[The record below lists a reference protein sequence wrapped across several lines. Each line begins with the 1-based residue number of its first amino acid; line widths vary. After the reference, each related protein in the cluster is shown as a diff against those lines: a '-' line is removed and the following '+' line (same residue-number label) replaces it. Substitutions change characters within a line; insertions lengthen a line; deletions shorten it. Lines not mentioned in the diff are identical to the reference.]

1 MAVGDRD
8 DGEDDDDTEDAQ
20 PGEEQID
27 GERLLEGRRLVDLR
41 LLDEALADPCVLD
54 EHHGEHRDQHCA
66 PETELARS
74 QQRRDDQLLDQGE
87 HRHTEYEDRVDDRP
101 ASGVTTQPASRPG
114 YALRPARSVVRS
126 AGRLVRWLGVHGVKL
141 ATRTSPTVSCH
152 TVSTVQVP
160 WRPANSH
167 VGSRSWA
174 FAVNTVAA
182 SALLS
187 RPARCGIY
195 RRFGIRLETNDV
207 YPSCYFHTADIS
219 IGPGAIVNHGVYVD
233 NAAHVEIGANVGIAT
248 GVKLLTSAHSIG
260 PSGQRHAAWK
270 RLPIDIHDGCWIGAG
285 AIVLAGVTVGQG

>member
-1 MAVGDRD
+1 M
-8 DGEDDDDTEDAQ
+8 
-20 PGEEQID
+20 
-27 GERLLEGRRLVDLR
+27 
-41 LLDEALADPCVLD
+41 
-54 EHHGEHRDQHCA
+54 
-66 PETELARS
+66 
-74 QQRRDDQLLDQGE
+74 
-87 HRHTEYEDRVDDRP
+87 
-101 ASGVTTQPASRPG
+101 
-114 YALRPARSVVRS
+114 
-126 AGRLVRWLGVHGVKL
+126 
-141 ATRTSPTVSCH
+141 
-152 TVSTVQVP
+152 QVP

-260 PSGQRHAAWK
+260 PSGQRHAAWR

-285 AIVLAGVTVGQG
+285 AIVLAGVTVGQGCIVGAGAVVNADCEPDGLYAGVPARRVKELPLGSGIGPS